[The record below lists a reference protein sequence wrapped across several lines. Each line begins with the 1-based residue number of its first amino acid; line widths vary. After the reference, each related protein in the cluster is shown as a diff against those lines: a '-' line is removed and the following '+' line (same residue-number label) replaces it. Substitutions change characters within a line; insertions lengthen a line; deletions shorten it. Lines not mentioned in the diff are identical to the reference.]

1 MAFTVVDFQDLLKLL
16 SDHPE
21 WRTQLRPLVLG
32 EEVLAIPSRMD
43 RVEATLDRLTGHID
57 DLTVRLD
64 RLTERVDDLTVR
76 LDRLTER
83 VDDLTVRLDR
93 LTGEVRELTTAVSQ
107 LVSRM
112 DHTDGRLGNL
122 QGTMLEWKFERNLG
136 NWLREWVRRPRKVF
150 VDELSR
156 LDEAVER
163 GLVAEAEV
171 SQVAWS
177 DAVVRAQDASTQD
190 EVILSVELSTTVNE
204 DGVERASARA
214 AVLRRAGYDGRGF
227 VAGHSNSISTSA
239 RELAE
244 ATGTTVVLIRPDS

>member
-32 EEVLAIPSRMD
+32 EEVLAIPSHMD
-43 RVEATLDRLTGHID
+43 RVEAALDRLTGH
-57 DLTVRLD
+57 
-64 RLTERVDDLTVR
+64 VDDLTVR
-76 LDRLTER
+76 LDRLTGH
-83 VDDLTVRLDR
+83 VDDLTGRLDR

-122 QGTMLEWKFERNLG
+122 QGAMLELQFERNLG

-204 DGVERASARA
+204 DDVERASARA
-214 AVLRRAGYDGRGF
+214 TVLRRAGYDGRGF
-227 VAGHSNSISTSA
+227 VTGHSISTRA

-244 ATGTTVVLIRPDS
+244 ATGTTVVLIRPDP

>member
-43 RVEATLDRLTGHID
+43 RVEATLDRLTGH
-57 DLTVRLD
+57 
-64 RLTERVDDLTVR
+64 VDDLTVR

-122 QGTMLEWKFERNLG
+122 QGAVLEWKFERNLG

-204 DGVERASARA
+204 DDVERASARA

-227 VAGHSNSISTSA
+227 VAGHSISTRA

-244 ATGTTVVLIRPDS
+244 ATGTTVVLIRPDP

>member
-1 MAFTVVDFQDLLKLL
+1 MAFTVVDFQDLVKLL

-76 LDRLTER
+76 LDRLT
-83 VDDLTVRLDR
+83 
-93 LTGEVRELTTAVSQ
+93 GEVRELTTAVSQ

-122 QGTMLEWKFERNLG
+122 QGAMLEWKFERNLG

-177 DAVVRAQDASTQD
+177 DAVVRAQDARTQD

-204 DGVERASARA
+204 DDVERASARA

-227 VAGHSNSISTSA
+227 VAGHSISTRA

-244 ATGTTVVLIRPDS
+244 ATGTTVVLIRPDP

>member
-1 MAFTVVDFQDLLKLL
+1 
-16 SDHPE
+16 
-21 WRTQLRPLVLG
+21 
-32 EEVLAIPSRMD
+32 
-43 RVEATLDRLTGHID
+43 LTGH
-57 DLTVRLD
+57 
-64 RLTERVDDLTVR
+64 VD
-76 LDRLTER
+76 E
-83 VDDLTVRLDR
+83 LTVRLDR

-112 DHTDGRLGNL
+112 DHTDGQLGNL

-156 LDEAVER
+156 FDEAVER

-171 SQVAWS
+171 SQLAWS

-204 DGVERASARA
+204 DDVEHSSARA

-227 VAGHSNSISTSA
+227 VAGHSISTRA

-244 ATGTTVVLIRPDS
+244 ATGTTVVLIRPDP

>member
-43 RVEATLDRLTGHID
+43 RVEATLDRLTGH
-57 DLTVRLD
+57 
-64 RLTERVDDLTVR
+64 
-76 LDRLTER
+76 

-122 QGTMLEWKFERNLG
+122 QGTMLE
-136 NWLREWVRRPRKVF
+136 
-150 VDELSR
+150 
-156 LDEAVER
+156 
-163 GLVAEAEV
+163 
-171 SQVAWS
+171 
-177 DAVVRAQDASTQD
+177 
-190 EVILSVELSTTVNE
+190 
-204 DGVERASARA
+204 
-214 AVLRRAGYDGRGF
+214 
-227 VAGHSNSISTSA
+227 
-239 RELAE
+239 
-244 ATGTTVVLIRPDS
+244 

>member
-43 RVEATLDRLTGHID
+43 RVEATLDRLTGH
-57 DLTVRLD
+57 
-64 RLTERVDDLTVR
+64 VDDLTVR

-122 QGTMLEWKFERNLG
+122 QGAVLEWKFERNLG
-136 NWLREWVRRPRKVF
+136 NWLREWVRKPRKVF

-204 DGVERASARA
+204 DDVERASARA

-227 VAGHSNSISTSA
+227 VAGHSISTRA

-244 ATGTTVVLIRPDS
+244 ATGTTVVLIRPDP

>member
-43 RVEATLDRLTGHID
+43 RVEATLDRLTGH
-57 DLTVRLD
+57 
-64 RLTERVDDLTVR
+64 
-76 LDRLTER
+76 

-122 QGTMLEWKFERNLG
+122 QGAVLEWKFERNLG
-136 NWLREWVRRPRKVF
+136 NWLREWVRKPRKVF

-204 DGVERASARA
+204 DDVERASARA

-227 VAGHSNSISTSA
+227 VAGHSISTRA

-244 ATGTTVVLIRPDS
+244 ATGTTVVLIRPDP